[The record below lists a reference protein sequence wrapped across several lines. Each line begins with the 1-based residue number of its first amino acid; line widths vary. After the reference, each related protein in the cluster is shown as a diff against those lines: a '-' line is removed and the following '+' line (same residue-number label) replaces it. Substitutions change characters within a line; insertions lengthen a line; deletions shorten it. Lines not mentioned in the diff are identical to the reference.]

1 MRDAHRTLRQIRLS
15 DYGSPRVSRF
25 NEPACAALSA
35 PPRVLERTTAGDL
48 AKEDEAQ
55 PRHQCHAREQ
65 DRERER
71 ERHRRGDAFRR
82 YTYDVVAEGRTFA
95 GLRTLISS
103 APHPTLI
110 VSSTAHRP
118 DVASPPSTLDHRR
131 PECGIAS

>member
-1 MRDAHRTLRQIRLS
+1 
-15 DYGSPRVSRF
+15 
-25 NEPACAALSA
+25 
-35 PPRVLERTTAGDL
+35 VLEPTTAGHL

-55 PRHQCHAREQ
+55 LRHQCHAREQ

-71 ERHRRGDAFRR
+71 DTHRRGDAFRR
-82 YTYDVVAEGRTFA
+82 STYDVVAEGRTFA

>member
-1 MRDAHRTLRQIRLS
+1 ML
-15 DYGSPRVSRF
+15 
-25 NEPACAALSA
+25 EPN
-35 PPRVLERTTAGDL
+35 TAGDL

-95 GLRTLISS
+95 GLRTLI
-103 APHPTLI
+103 
-110 VSSTAHRP
+110 
-118 DVASPPSTLDHRR
+118 
-131 PECGIAS
+131 